1 MTAGTPTWN
10 GRHGKG
16 AMKAHREQKRIDAIE
31 RLAASTRAIK
41 AVLANEAFMK
51 AGPPERL
58 GDE

>member
-1 MTAGTPTWN
+1 
-10 GRHGKG
+10 
-16 AMKAHREQKRIDAIE
+16 MKAHREQKRIDAIE